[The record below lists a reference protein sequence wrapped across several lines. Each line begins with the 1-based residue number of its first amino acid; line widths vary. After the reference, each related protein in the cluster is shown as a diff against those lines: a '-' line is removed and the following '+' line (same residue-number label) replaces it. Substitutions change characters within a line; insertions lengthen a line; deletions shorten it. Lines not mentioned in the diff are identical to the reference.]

1 MKDLKH
7 IQKFNE
13 HQENLNIS
21 DVMNSILNDLQNELD
36 MYKTPLGYQDE
47 EYYIKCD
54 AKVDA
59 YEDAINIV
67 KKYCS

>member
-1 MKDLKH
+1 M
-7 IQKFNE
+7 
-13 HQENLNIS
+13 NIS
-21 DVMNSILNDLQNELD
+21 DVMNSILNDLQHELD
-36 MYKTPLGYQDE
+36 IYKNPGGYQDA

-67 KKYCS
+67 KKYCA

>member
-1 MKDLKH
+1 MENNKH

-21 DVMNSILNDLQNELD
+21 DVMNSILNDLQHELD
-36 MYKTPLGYQDE
+36 SCRKPMGYQE
-47 EYYIKCD
+47 AEYYAMCE
-54 AKVDA
+54 AKADA